1 MLTRRS
7 LIAASALTG
16 LAGLLPAYAAQPY
29 PARAV
34 KIVVPFP
41 PGTPSEFVIR
51 ALADRLSA
59 KFKQPFIIENRPGG
73 AGGTLGAAAVAAADP
88 DGHTLLAS
96 PPGPLVTA
104 AAIYKNLSYDPAA
117 LVPVA
122 LLFNSPQLLAV
133 HPSVPAKSL
142 QELVQH
148 AKAHPRMLN
157 FASPGYGTQPHLL
170 GEVLKGKAEID
181 IVHVPYKSPAAALT
195 DLLAGQVQIYFETRP
210 AHTSSGASGKIAR
223 AGNCRKEPSGPSAG
237 RADDPRSGLPHLL
250 GGFWSGLVAPAG
262 TPSDIVET
270 INSAANEAMRS
281 QEVQSAMET
290 LGASQQLGT
299 PTEFG
304 DVHFR
309 RDQKMDRDCPH
320 FRHKYGLN
328 RQERVKTHAVSSAG
342 HSPQL
347 STRDQVRPCR

>member
-7 LIAASALTG
+7 LIAASAVTGLTG
-16 LAGLLPAYAAQPY
+16 VLPTYAAQPY
-29 PARAV
+29 PARTV

-59 KFKQPFIIENRPGG
+59 RFKQPFIVENRSGG
-73 AGGTLGAAAVAAADP
+73 AGGTLGATTVATAAP

-96 PPGPLVTA
+96 PPGPLLTA

-142 QELVQH
+142 QELVQY
-148 AKAHPRMLN
+148 AKAHPRTLN

-170 GEVLKGKAEID
+170 GEVLKESAGID

-195 DLLAGQVQIYFETRP
+195 DLLAGQVQVYFETSPLVLPQVQAGKLRVL
-210 AHTSSGASGKIAR
+210 AIAGSSRLNHLPEVPTTRESGF
-223 AGNCRKEPSGPSAG
+223 
-237 RADDPRSGLPHLL
+237 PHLL

-262 TPSDIVET
+262 TPADIVEA
-270 INSAANEAMRS
+270 INAAANEAVRS
-281 QEVQSAMET
+281 PEVQTAMET

-299 PTEFG
+299 PAEFG
-304 DVHFR
+304 AFISAETKR
-309 RDQKMDRDCPH
+309 WTEIIRAS
-320 FRHKYGLN
+320 G
-328 RQERVKTHAVSSAG
+328 VKV
-342 HSPQL
+342 
-347 STRDQVRPCR
+347 D

>member
-195 DLLAGQVQIYFETRP
+195 DLLAGQVQIYFETAP
-210 AHTSSGASGKIAR
+210 LILPQAQAGKLRVLAIAGKSR
-223 AGNCRKEPSGPSAG
+223 LDHLPDVPTTREA
-237 RADDPRSGLPHLL
+237 GLPHLL

-304 DVHFR
+304 TFISAEIR
-309 RDQKMDRDCPH
+309 RWTEIVRTSGISMD
-320 FRHKYGLN
+320 
-328 RQERVKTHAVSSAG
+328 
-342 HSPQL
+342 
-347 STRDQVRPCR
+347 

>member
-16 LAGLLPAYAAQPY
+16 LAGLLPAYATQPY

-51 ALADRLSA
+51 GLADRLSA

-142 QELVQH
+142 QELVLH

-170 GEVLKGKAEID
+170 GEVLKGKAGVD

-195 DLLAGQVQIYFETRP
+195 DLLAGQVQIYFETAP
-210 AHTSSGASGKIAR
+210 LILPQAQAGKLRVLAIAGKSR
-223 AGNCRKEPSGPSAG
+223 LDHLPDVPTTREA
-237 RADDPRSGLPHLL
+237 GLPHLL

-262 TPSDIVET
+262 TPSNIVET
-270 INSAANEAMRS
+270 INLAANEAMRS

-304 DVHFR
+304 AFISAEIR
-309 RDQKMDRDCPH
+309 RWTEIVRTSGISMD
-320 FRHKYGLN
+320 
-328 RQERVKTHAVSSAG
+328 
-342 HSPQL
+342 
-347 STRDQVRPCR
+347 

>member
-51 ALADRLSA
+51 GLADRLSA

-195 DLLAGQVQIYFETRP
+195 DLLAGQVQIYFETAP
-210 AHTSSGASGKIAR
+210 LILPQAQAGKLRVLAIAGKSR
-223 AGNCRKEPSGPSAG
+223 LDHLPDVPTTREA
-237 RADDPRSGLPHLL
+237 GLPHLL

-270 INSAANEAMRS
+270 INSGG
-281 QEVQSAMET
+281 Q
-290 LGASQQLGT
+290 
-299 PTEFG
+299 
-304 DVHFR
+304 
-309 RDQKMDRDCPH
+309 
-320 FRHKYGLN
+320 
-328 RQERVKTHAVSSAG
+328 
-342 HSPQL
+342 
-347 STRDQVRPCR
+347 

>member
-16 LAGLLPAYAAQPY
+16 LGGLLPAYAAQPY

-51 ALADRLSA
+51 GLADRLSA

-157 FASPGYGTQPHLL
+157 FASPGYGTQPHVL

-195 DLLAGQVQIYFETRP
+195 GQVQIYFETAP
-210 AHTSSGASGKIAR
+210 LILPQAQAGKLRVLAIAGKSR
-223 AGNCRKEPSGPSAG
+223 LDHLPDVPTTREA
-237 RADDPRSGLPHLL
+237 GLPHLL

-304 DVHFR
+304 AFISAEIR
-309 RDQKMDRDCPH
+309 RWTEIVRTSGISMD
-320 FRHKYGLN
+320 
-328 RQERVKTHAVSSAG
+328 
-342 HSPQL
+342 
-347 STRDQVRPCR
+347 

>member
-51 ALADRLSA
+51 GLADRLSA

-195 DLLAGQVQIYFETRP
+195 DLLAGQVQIYFETAP
-210 AHTSSGASGKIAR
+210 LILPQAQAGKLRVLAIAGKSR
-223 AGNCRKEPSGPSAG
+223 LDHLPDVPTTREA
-237 RADDPRSGLPHLL
+237 GLPHLL

-270 INSAANEAMRS
+270 INLAANEAMRS
-281 QEVQSAMET
+281 PEVQSAMET

-304 DVHFR
+304 AFISAEIR
-309 RDQKMDRDCPH
+309 RWTEIVRTSGISMD
-320 FRHKYGLN
+320 
-328 RQERVKTHAVSSAG
+328 
-342 HSPQL
+342 
-347 STRDQVRPCR
+347 

>member
-16 LAGLLPAYAAQPY
+16 LGGLLPAYAARPY

-51 ALADRLSA
+51 GLADRLSA

-195 DLLAGQVQIYFETRP
+195 VGGQVQIYFETAP
-210 AHTSSGASGKIAR
+210 LILPQAQAGKLRVLAIAGKSR
-223 AGNCRKEPSGPSAG
+223 LDHLPDVPTTREA
-237 RADDPRSGLPHLL
+237 GLPHLL

-299 PTEFG
+299 PSEFG
-304 DVHFR
+304 AFISAEIR
-309 RDQKMDRDCPH
+309 RWTEIVRTSGISMD
-320 FRHKYGLN
+320 
-328 RQERVKTHAVSSAG
+328 
-342 HSPQL
+342 
-347 STRDQVRPCR
+347 

>member
-16 LAGLLPAYAAQPY
+16 LKGVLPTYAAQPY
-29 PARAV
+29 PARTV

-59 KFKQPFIIENRPGG
+59 RFKQPFIVENRSGG
-73 AGGTLGAAAVAAADP
+73 AGGTLGATTVATADP

-148 AKAHPRMLN
+148 AKAHPRTLN

-170 GEVLKGKAEID
+170 GEVLKASAGID

-195 DLLAGQVQIYFETRP
+195 DLLAGQVQVYFETSPLVLPQVQAGKLRVL
-210 AHTSSGASGKIAR
+210 AIAGSSRLKHLPEVPTTRESGF
-223 AGNCRKEPSGPSAG
+223 
-237 RADDPRSGLPHLL
+237 PHLL

-262 TPSDIVET
+262 TPADIVEA
-270 INSAANEAMRS
+270 INAAANEAVRS
-281 QEVQSAMET
+281 PEVQTAMET

-299 PTEFG
+299 PAEFG
-304 DVHFR
+304 AFISAETKR
-309 RDQKMDRDCPH
+309 WTKIIRAS
-320 FRHKYGLN
+320 G
-328 RQERVKTHAVSSAG
+328 VKV
-342 HSPQL
+342 
-347 STRDQVRPCR
+347 D

>member
-51 ALADRLSA
+51 GLADRLSA

-73 AGGTLGAAAVAAADP
+73 AGGTLGAAAVAAAEP
-88 DGHTLLAS
+88 DVHTLLAS

-104 AAIYKNLSYDPAA
+104 GAIYKKLNYDPAA
-117 LVPVA
+117 LGPVA

-195 DLLAGQVQIYFETRP
+195 DLLAGQVQIYFETAP
-210 AHTSSGASGKIAR
+210 LILPQAQAGKLRVLAIAGKSR
-223 AGNCRKEPSGPSAG
+223 LDHLPDVPTTREA
-237 RADDPRSGLPHLL
+237 GLPHLL

-304 DVHFR
+304 AYISAEIR
-309 RDQKMDRDCPH
+309 RWTEIVRTSGISMD
-320 FRHKYGLN
+320 
-328 RQERVKTHAVSSAG
+328 
-342 HSPQL
+342 
-347 STRDQVRPCR
+347 

>member
-51 ALADRLSA
+51 GLADRLSA

-195 DLLAGQVQIYFETRP
+195 DLLAGQVQIYFETAP
-210 AHTSSGASGKIAR
+210 LILPQAQAGKLRVLAIAGKSR
-223 AGNCRKEPSGPSAG
+223 LDHLPDVPTTREA
-237 RADDPRSGLPHLL
+237 GLPHLL

-262 TPSDIVET
+262 TPSNIVET
-270 INSAANEAMRS
+270 INLAANEAMRS

-304 DVHFR
+304 AYISAEIR
-309 RDQKMDRDCPH
+309 RWTEIVRTSGISMD
-320 FRHKYGLN
+320 
-328 RQERVKTHAVSSAG
+328 
-342 HSPQL
+342 
-347 STRDQVRPCR
+347 

>member
-51 ALADRLSA
+51 GLADRLSA

-104 AAIYKNLSYDPAA
+104 GAIYKKLSYDPAA

-195 DLLAGQVQIYFETRP
+195 DLLAGQVQIYFETAP
-210 AHTSSGASGKIAR
+210 LILPQAQAGKLRVLAIAGKSR
-223 AGNCRKEPSGPSAG
+223 LDHLPDVPTTREA
-237 RADDPRSGLPHLL
+237 GLPHLL

-304 DVHFR
+304 AFISAEIR
-309 RDQKMDRDCPH
+309 RWTEIVRTSGISMD
-320 FRHKYGLN
+320 
-328 RQERVKTHAVSSAG
+328 
-342 HSPQL
+342 
-347 STRDQVRPCR
+347 